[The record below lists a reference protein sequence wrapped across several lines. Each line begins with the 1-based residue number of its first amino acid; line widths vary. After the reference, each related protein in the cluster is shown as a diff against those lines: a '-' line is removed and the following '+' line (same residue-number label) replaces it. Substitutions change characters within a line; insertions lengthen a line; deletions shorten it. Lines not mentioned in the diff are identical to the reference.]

1 MREHFNDGVEFAR
14 FLAHRFVT
22 DKAPNSAAALTYTTL
37 FAVVPMMTVMFSM
50 LSLIPAFHGM
60 GESIQTFIFRNFVP
74 SAGEAV
80 ETYLKSFTTQARHLT
95 WVGVVFLAVTAFT
108 MLVTIEKA
116 FNEIWRVRQPRRGVG
131 RFLLYWAILSL
142 GPLLLGAGFAVTTYI
157 TSLSLLHGPDALPG
171 AETLL
176 GLMPLAF
183 SVAAFTLLY
192 SAVPNARVPVRHALM
207 GGVFTAVLFEAA
219 KTLFGLYVSLFPGY
233 QLIYGA
239 FATVPIFLLWIYLSW
254 MIVLFGAVLVCN
266 LSSSRLWRRRSLPKL
281 IVLLGLL
288 RVFHQRQQLGQSL
301 RLTHLHRAGW
311 LLPEDEWEELLDFLE
326 KEQFVCRAGG
336 GEWVLCRDLGA
347 YSLHR
352 LLNRCPWP
360 MPSRERMPANLDEA
374 WYPPFQQAME
384 RLQVEQEALFGESL
398 AHWLADGT
406 SGAKVT

>member
-142 GPLLLGAGFAVTTYI
+142 GPLLWGRLRRDHLHHFAV
-157 TSLSLLHGPDALPG
+157 
-171 AETLL
+171 
-176 GLMPLAF
+176 
-183 SVAAFTLLY
+183 AA
-192 SAVPNARVPVRHALM
+192 
-207 GGVFTAVLFEAA
+207 
-219 KTLFGLYVSLFPGY
+219 
-233 QLIYGA
+233 
-239 FATVPIFLLWIYLSW
+239 
-254 MIVLFGAVLVCN
+254 
-266 LSSSRLWRRRSLPKL
+266 
-281 IVLLGLL
+281 
-288 RVFHQRQQLGQSL
+288 
-301 RLTHLHRAGW
+301 
-311 LLPEDEWEELLDFLE
+311 
-326 KEQFVCRAGG
+326 
-336 GEWVLCRDLGA
+336 
-347 YSLHR
+347 
-352 LLNRCPWP
+352 PWP
-360 MPSRERMPANLDEA
+360 GRVAGRGDAAGADAAGVQRGGLHP
-374 WYPPFQQAME
+374 
-384 RLQVEQEALFGESL
+384 ALFGGPERPGPG
-398 AHWLADGT
+398 APCPDGRRVHRGT
-406 SGAKVT
+406 VRSRENPVRAVRKACFPATN

>member
-1 MREHFNDGVEFAR
+1 
-14 FLAHRFVT
+14 
-22 DKAPNSAAALTYTTL
+22 
-37 FAVVPMMTVMFSM
+37 
-50 LSLIPAFHGM
+50 
-60 GESIQTFIFRNFVP
+60 
-74 SAGEAV
+74 
-80 ETYLKSFTTQARHLT
+80 
-95 WVGVVFLAVTAFT
+95 

-266 LSSSRLWRRRSLPKL
+266 LSSSVS
-281 IVLLGLL
+281 
-288 RVFHQRQQLGQSL
+288 
-301 RLTHLHRAGW
+301 
-311 LLPEDEWEELLDFLE
+311 
-326 KEQFVCRAGG
+326 GG
-336 GEWVLCRDLGA
+336 GA
-347 YSLHR
+347 
-352 LLNRCPWP
+352 RCP
-360 MPSRERMPANLDEA
+360 S
-374 WYPPFQQAME
+374 
-384 RLQVEQEALFGESL
+384 
-398 AHWLADGT
+398 
-406 SGAKVT
+406 

>member
-1 MREHFNDGVEFAR
+1 M
-14 FLAHRFVT
+14 
-22 DKAPNSAAALTYTTL
+22 
-37 FAVVPMMTVMFSM
+37 
-50 LSLIPAFHGM
+50 
-60 GESIQTFIFRNFVP
+60 
-74 SAGEAV
+74 
-80 ETYLKSFTTQARHLT
+80 
-95 WVGVVFLAVTAFT
+95 
-108 MLVTIEKA
+108 
-116 FNEIWRVRQPRRGVG
+116 
-131 RFLLYWAILSL
+131 
-142 GPLLLGAGFAVTTYI
+142 TTYI

-281 IVLLGLL
+281 IVLLGVL

>member
-254 MIVLFGAVLVCN
+254 MIVL
-266 LSSSRLWRRRSLPKL
+266 
-281 IVLLGLL
+281 LGVL
-288 RVFHQRQQLGQSL
+288 RVFLQRQQLGQSL

-406 SGAKVT
+406 SGVKVT

>member
-95 WVGVVFLAVTAFT
+95 WVRVVFLAVTAFT

-266 LSSSRLWRRRSLPKL
+266 P
-281 IVLLGLL
+281 
-288 RVFHQRQQLGQSL
+288 
-301 RLTHLHRAGW
+301 
-311 LLPEDEWEELLDFLE
+311 LLP
-326 KEQFVCRAGG
+326 VSGG
-336 GEWVLCRDLGA
+336 GA
-347 YSLHR
+347 
-352 LLNRCPWP
+352 RCP
-360 MPSRERMPANLDEA
+360 S
-374 WYPPFQQAME
+374 
-384 RLQVEQEALFGESL
+384 
-398 AHWLADGT
+398 
-406 SGAKVT
+406 

>member
-142 GPLLLGAGFAVTTYI
+142 GPLLLGRLRRDHLHHFAVAAPWPGRVAGRGDAAGADAAGVQRGG
-157 TSLSLLHGPDALPG
+157 LHPALFGGPERPGPG
-171 AETLL
+171 APCPDGRRVHRGTVRSRENPVRAVRKPVSRLPVDL
-176 GLMPLAF
+176 RCLRHRAYLPAVDLSFLDDRSVRRGAGLQSLFFPSLAAALAAQADRPARRAEGVPPAPAAWTVAAPDPLA
-183 SVAAFTLLY
+183 SCGLAVA
-192 SAVPNARVPVRHALM
+192 
-207 GGVFTAVLFEAA
+207 
-219 KTLFGLYVSLFPGY
+219 
-233 QLIYGA
+233 
-239 FATVPIFLLWIYLSW
+239 
-254 MIVLFGAVLVCN
+254 
-266 LSSSRLWRRRSLPKL
+266 
-281 IVLLGLL
+281 
-288 RVFHQRQQLGQSL
+288 
-301 RLTHLHRAGW
+301 
-311 LLPEDEWEELLDFLE
+311 EDEWEELLDFLE

>member
-219 KTLFGLYVSLFPGY
+219 KTLFGLYVKPVSRLPVDLRCLRHRAYLPAVDLSFLDDRSVRRGAGLQSLFFP
-233 QLIYGA
+233 
-239 FATVPIFLLWIYLSW
+239 
-254 MIVLFGAVLVCN
+254 
-266 LSSSRLWRRRSLPKL
+266 
-281 IVLLGLL
+281 
-288 RVFHQRQQLGQSL
+288 
-301 RLTHLHRAGW
+301 
-311 LLPEDEWEELLDFLE
+311 
-326 KEQFVCRAGG
+326 
-336 GEWVLCRDLGA
+336 
-347 YSLHR
+347 
-352 LLNRCPWP
+352 
-360 MPSRERMPANLDEA
+360 
-374 WYPPFQQAME
+374 
-384 RLQVEQEALFGESL
+384 SL
-398 AHWLADGT
+398 AAALAAQADRPARRAEGVPPAPAART
-406 SGAKVT
+406 VAAPDPLASCGLAVARG

>member
-192 SAVPNARVPVRHALM
+192 SAVPNACPGAPCPDGRRVHRGTVRSRENPVR
-207 GGVFTAVLFEAA
+207 AVRKPVSRLPVDLRCLRHRAYLPAVDLSFLDDRSVRRGA
-219 KTLFGLYVSLFPGY
+219 GLQSLF
-233 QLIYGA
+233 
-239 FATVPIFLLWIYLSW
+239 F
-254 MIVLFGAVLVCN
+254 
-266 LSSSRLWRRRSLPKL
+266 RLWRRRSLPKL
-281 IVLLGLL
+281 IVLLGVL
-288 RVFHQRQQLGQSL
+288 RVFHQRQQLDS
-301 RLTHLHRAGW
+301 
-311 LLPEDEWEELLDFLE
+311 
-326 KEQFVCRAGG
+326 
-336 GEWVLCRDLGA
+336 
-347 YSLHR
+347 
-352 LLNRCPWP
+352 RC
-360 MPSRERMPANLDEA
+360 A
-374 WYPPFQQAME
+374 
-384 RLQVEQEALFGESL
+384 
-398 AHWLADGT
+398 
-406 SGAKVT
+406 